1 MFFKLNKVK
10 IGEKIVL
17 TDSLNKSVKYEVYEI
32 KEVLPNNIEVLSQET
47 KEEKEITLITCTFGA
62 RKRFVVKAIE
72 IYD

>member
-47 KEEKEITLITCTFGA
+47 KEEKEITLITCEEGA
-62 RKRFVVKAIE
+62 TTRLVVKAVNN
-72 IYD
+72 

>member
-1 MFFKLNKVK
+1 M
-10 IGEKIVL
+10 
-17 TDSLNKSVKYEVYEI
+17 
-32 KEVLPNNIEVLSQET
+32 LPNNIEVLSQET